1 MNPPT
6 EDARKGAAQEDP
18 GETSDAAAPDSPRDA
33 LEIDTV
39 LVPVDG
45 SEESIRAIEYGV
57 AVADRYD
64 ADVHVLYVLG
74 EDLVRAIEE
83 EVIDQSAIAEDAQK
97 FVEEA
102 TAMGSSAGVETTS
115 SMAYGFT
122 TQRISQHPGSV
133 ILDTA
138 EEIDADFLVVPRET
152 VSEEGSEVL
161 EKAAEYVLSYASQP
175 VLSV

>member
-1 MNPPT
+1 MNAPPA
-6 EDARKGAAQEDP
+6 DAGTGFDADGEVVADGGDP
-18 GETSDAAAPDSPRDA
+18 VPEA
-33 LEIDTV
+33 LAVDTV
-39 LVPVDG
+39 LVPIDG
-45 SEESIRAIEYGV
+45 SEESVRAVEYGV

-64 ADVHVLYVLG
+64 ADVHVVYVLG

-83 EVIDQSAIAEDAQK
+83 DVLDQTAIADDAQAFLEDAAAIGA
-97 FVEEA
+97 E
-102 TAMGSSAGVETTS
+102 AGVETTS

-138 EEIDADFLVVPRET
+138 EDIDADFLVVPREAT
-152 VSEEGSEVL
+152 SDEGCEVL
-161 EKAAEYVLSYASQP
+161 EKAAQYVLSYASQP

>member
-1 MNPPT
+1 MNAPP
-6 EDARKGAAQEDP
+6 EDAEGDAIGDTDP
-18 GETSDAAAPDSPRDA
+18 APESLA
-33 LEIDTV
+33 VDTV

-45 SEESIRAIEYGV
+45 SEESVRAVEYGV

-64 ADVHVLYVLG
+64 AEVHVVYVLG

-83 EVIDQSAIAEDAQK
+83 EVIDEAAIADDARTFVEDA
-97 FVEEA
+97 
-102 TAMGSSAGVETTS
+102 TAIGDEAGVATTS

-122 TQRISQHPGSV
+122 TRRISQHPGSV

-138 EEIDADFLVVPRET
+138 EEIDADFLVVPREAM
-152 VSEEGSEVL
+152 SDDRCDVL
-161 EKAAEYVLSYASQP
+161 EKAAQYVLSYASQP